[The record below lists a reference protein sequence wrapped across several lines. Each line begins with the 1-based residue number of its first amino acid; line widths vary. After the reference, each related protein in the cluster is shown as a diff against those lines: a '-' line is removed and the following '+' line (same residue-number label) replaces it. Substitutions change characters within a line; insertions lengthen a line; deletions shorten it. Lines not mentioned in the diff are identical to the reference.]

1 MQIIQIYI
9 YIYILYIV
17 YKIMLLLYMLA
28 IVHITFSVCVNLKER
43 GTTDVFVFI
52 QCPEEL
58 RRVALNFSALV
69 ATIVM
74 DISPFHPARVTPR
87 SDVIVIS
94 VTQISHRF
102 F

>member
-1 MQIIQIYI
+1 
-9 YIYILYIV
+9 
-17 YKIMLLLYMLA
+17 MLLLYMLA

-74 DISPFHPARVTPR
+74 DISPFHPDPTVRC
-87 SDVIVIS
+87 
-94 VTQISHRF
+94 HRHFCHPDFPPF
-102 F
+102 FLSSLVLVEFQ